1 MNEEELKKENER
13 LHREVERLKRTNK
26 KLEEENEEMRKIL
39 VLFVN
44 PHTPPSKQ
52 RFAKKARVSPPKKLG
67 APVGHEGATRK
78 IAAPTRTVFH
88 PLTKLHHCGGRI
100 LKLSRTM
107 RRIIEEISEP
117 RPAEVTEHLFQVGL
131 CEKCGETV
139 VSLDDVPERGDF
151 GKNLLSHVTLLKFED
166 RLPLRK
172 VVTSLKRQHNV
183 NLTHTT
189 VLGITQ
195 RVSDRLRNKYQQ
207 VISSIRKSRFVYT
220 DQTDIKVQGI
230 TYQLWVF
237 VTAKCTLFII
247 RKAGYKNVM
256 ETVLGKKYE
265 GVIIGYGL
273 ETYRQYSDKIQRCW
287 AHLLRESA
295 DLAEKYNS
303 AKGLHKGLKKLY
315 EKVNGVTGEDPPG
328 KRQKLYDK
336 CVTEMQQWIDL
347 ANSYKELRKFA
358 VTLENGLKHWFT
370 RILYPFVEP
379 TNNIAE
385 RALRELVVMKK
396 IIGTWR
402 NTKGTEITE
411 TVMTMIRTWQQRGL
425 DTYSTMRNSI

>member
-1 MNEEELKKENER
+1 MSKEMLEKEIER
-13 LHREVERLKRTNK
+13 LRRENDRLRKENK
-26 KLEEENEEMRKIL
+26 KLEEENEEIRRIL
-39 VLFVN
+39 TLFVN

-52 RFAKKARVSPPKKLG
+52 RFAKKAKVSFQKKLG
-67 APVGHEGATRK
+67 APVGHNGATRK
-78 IAAPTRTVFH
+78 TSPPTKTISHFLKRC
-88 PLTKLHHCGGRI
+88 PYCAGSIIKLPQK
-100 LKLSRTM
+100 LKRV
-107 RRIIEEISEP
+107 IEEIPEP
-117 RPAEVTEHLFQVGL
+117 RPAEVTEHLFEIGV
-131 CEKCGETV
+131 CKKCGKVISEND
-139 VSLDDVPERGDF
+139 LPEKGDF

-183 NLTHTT
+183 KLTHTT
-189 VLGITQ
+189 VLDITK
-195 RVSDRLRNKYQQ
+195 RVSDKLREQYQQ
-207 VISSIRKSRFVYT
+207 IIYAIRKSRFVYT

-230 TYQLWVF
+230 TYQLWIF

-256 ETVLGKKYE
+256 ETVLGKKFN
-265 GVIIGYGL
+265 GVIVGDGL

-295 DLAEKYNS
+295 ALAEEYDS
-303 AKGLHKGLKKLY
+303 AKGLHEGLKKLY
-315 EKVNGVTGEDPPG
+315 GKVNTVTCEDPPDE
-328 KRQKLYDK
+328 RQKLYER
-336 CVTEMQQWIDL
+336 CVTEMQQWVDF

-385 RALRELVVMKK
+385 RALRELVVMRK

-402 NTKGTEITE
+402 NRKGTEITE
-411 TVMTMIRTWQQRGL
+411 TIMTMITTWQQRGL
-425 DTYSTMRNSI
+425 DTFSMMRNSI